1 MSNHLIPWTI
11 RPQTIQSM
19 EFSRPEYWSVEP
31 FPSPGDLP
39 KPRIEPRSLAL
50 QEDSLR
56 AEPQGKP
63 TKMSTKIHIVKGMV
77 FLVVVYRYENW
88 TIKKPE
94 HPRIDVLKCTVG
106 EDS

>member
-1 MSNHLIPWTI
+1 MSNHVTPWTI

-50 QEDSLR
+50 QEDSLP